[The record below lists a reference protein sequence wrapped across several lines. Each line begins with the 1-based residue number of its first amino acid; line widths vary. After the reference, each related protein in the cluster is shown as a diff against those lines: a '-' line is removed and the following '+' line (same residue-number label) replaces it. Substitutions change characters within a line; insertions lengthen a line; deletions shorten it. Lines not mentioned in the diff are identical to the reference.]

1 MFEIQ
6 RMGCSCRH
14 DSSFLL
20 DQPQGYDVY
29 LMLFVKTRAVFRLD
43 GEYRLAE
50 PSTFILYDRNTPLY
64 YGASGGDYINDWAL
78 FDCTEPLQAEAKV
91 RFNELI
97 PIGEQ
102 IDLPQYFQLIAD
114 SFFRGANTNSAGLL
128 IRAMLTEIFSAPV
141 SKGWTDLPHYRELL
155 DLRRQLYAQPD
166 LDWDAQKMAQQVNIS
181 VPYLHALY
189 KKAFGVTC
197 AADPQPYGAGQAAA
211 RQSRHDGRGY
221 RLCLRLSQQRAFL
234 AAVQAAV
241 RRFPD
246 AVAENRRTV
255 SFSSPDNQTG
265 RYPLSGVSACCFY
278 MC

>member
-14 DSSFLL
+14 GSSFLL

-197 AADPQPYGAGQAAA
+197 AADVVRSRMEQAKQLLGNPAMTVEDIA
-211 RQSRHDGRGY
+211 FACGYHSSVHFSRQFK
-221 RLCLRLSQQRAFL
+221 QQF
-234 AAVQAAV
+234 
-241 RRFPD
+241 
-246 AVAENRRTV
+246 
-255 SFSSPDNQTG
+255 
-265 RYPLSGVSACCFY
+265 GVSP
-278 MC
+278 MQWRKTGGQ